1 MPPARAQAGGVAD
14 LDDEDEEAEATTVAG
29 TVVRDVLLR
38 ASPDPAAEPVDRL
51 RGGTVVHLRARS
63 GIWVQA
69 QRHAAA
75 PIGWV
80 PVPDLRLG
88 SDTAFVGL
96 REVEPPATDAPG
108 EEPPAPV
115 PPVEIAA
122 APAAG
127 PTPPRAPPPRQ
138 APRPPVE
145 AAPAGGPLA
154 ATTTGWVNL
163 RVAPSAN
170 SARVLLV
177 APNRPVQI
185 RGRNPAATWV
195 RVRTEGADGWMTVQ
209 ALAVD
214 GGGRR
219 LAGVP
224 VSAGGP

>member
-1 MPPARAQAGGVAD
+1 MPPAPPAAAQAGGAAAF
-14 LDDEDEEAEATTVAG
+14 DDEEEDEEAEEQTVAG

-38 ASPDPAAEPVDRL
+38 ASPDPSAEPVDRL
-51 RGGTVVHLRARS
+51 RGGTVVNLRARS

-96 REVEPPATDAPG
+96 REVEPPTAGAAGD
-108 EEPPAPV
+108 PPASV
-115 PPVEIAA
+115 PPAEVAA
-122 APAAG
+122 APA
-127 PTPPRAPPPRQ
+127 PDPPPRQ
-138 APRPPVE
+138 PLRPAVE
-145 AAPAGGPLA
+145 AEPAGGA
-154 ATTTGWVNL
+154 VVATTTGWVNL

-170 SARVLLV
+170 SARVRLV

-185 RGRNPAATWV
+185 RGRNAAATWV
-195 RVRTEGADGWMTVQ
+195 RVRTEGDDGWMTVQ

-219 LAGVP
+219 IAGVP
-224 VSAGGP
+224 VAAGGR